1 MIRSGVRHSNYP
13 DPHKNRIQVTRV
25 KGSKLLRSGNVSPK
39 LHRFPKRHE
48 YRFLCDRLGFPVDKH
63 LTAFD
68 CVGELPSFCRE
79 EHTALCLCNKQKYPE
94 ISNST
99 KKHIQ
104 GLLRLQNRNIFIKK
118 DILNEYLQRENLD
131 PIFKRNIENYLNIA
145 SDYYA
150 IPKNVLDIDLKP
162 DVYCKGIAELCELS
176 ELEKAYHI
184 RHSDGR
190 ELGSILKYGT
200 SDQPSA
206 TKE

>member
-1 MIRSGVRHSNYP
+1 MDHPTDCFIGYVAA
-13 DPHKNRIQVTRV
+13 
-25 KGSKLLRSGNVSPK
+25 
-39 LHRFPKRHE
+39 F
-48 YRFLCDRLGFPVDKH
+48 FLAEFGKC
-63 LTAFD
+63 
-68 CVGELPSFCRE
+68 
-79 EHTALCLCNKQKYPE
+79 
-94 ISNST
+94 
-99 KKHIQ
+99 
-104 GLLRLQNRNIFIKK
+104 
-118 DILNEYLQRENLD
+118 
-131 PIFKRNIENYLNIA
+131 
-145 SDYYA
+145 